1 MAVCIAAVFAATVT
15 VCVVVVVAVTVRP
28 GMPRVVPLNV
38 LLALKENRF
47 LKEQERVPS
56 PELVGRKQQ
65 LLARLDE
72 SLAALRSAPDDQAAS
87 AENHEAAEQTKTRI
101 LQFLHLDREN
111 EQLLL
116 RHSLSPSQIKCC
128 FPGA

>member
-1 MAVCIAAVFAATVT
+1 MTIWPVESKS
-15 VCVVVVVAVTVRP
+15 
-28 GMPRVVPLNV
+28 MPRVVPLNV
-38 LLALKENRF
+38 LLALEENRF

-116 RHSLSPSQIKCC
+116 RHSLSPPQIKCC